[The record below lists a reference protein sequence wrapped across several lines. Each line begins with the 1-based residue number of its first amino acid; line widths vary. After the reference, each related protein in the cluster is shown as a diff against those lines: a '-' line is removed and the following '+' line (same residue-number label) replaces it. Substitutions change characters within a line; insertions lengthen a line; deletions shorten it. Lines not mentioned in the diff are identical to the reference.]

1 MINLGMLKTEISFKL
16 NGEQKLI
23 KNLPTTAT
31 VLDYLRNTENKATKK
46 GCGDGD
52 CGACTISILV
62 SEDGKTKYKAVN
74 SCLLPIAA
82 IDGKEIF
89 TAEGIESKN
98 GLHPVQES
106 LLEHSASQCGYCT
119 PGITM
124 SMFSAFYSGK
134 LDDSSLEGN
143 LCRCTGYVPIRVAA
157 QALDKPAKSDRF
169 AKKLKKEVKSKAFD
183 LELNKHLY
191 YLPATVEQAVEYL
204 KDKDAII
211 IAGATDLGLELSH
224 KSKDYPVLV
233 SVENIAELKEIKN
246 DKDSLTIGAGI
257 NLSYLEEN
265 LKTEFKPLEKML
277 KVFAAR
283 QIRNRAT
290 IGGNIGTASPIGD
303 LLPVFLA
310 LDAKVNLAGPKGRRS
325 IDIAD
330 YFVGYRQTKKE
341 KDELIVSVTLNK
353 QSNKNK
359 YLSSSYKVSKRAS
372 DDISIVSAAYF
383 VELDNNKIVT
393 ARLAYGGVAATPVRA
408 KKAEKY
414 LIGKTW
420 NKETIEETKAI
431 LLKEFKPLDDVRA
444 SAKYRNKLVAN
455 LFEKFFVEES

>member
-1 MINLGMLKTEISFKL
+1 MLKKEVSFKL
-16 NGEQKLI
+16 NGKRKTI
-23 KNLPTTAT
+23 KNLATTTT
-31 VLDYLRNTENKATKK
+31 VLDYLRNTDNKATKK

-62 SEDGKTKYKAVN
+62 NEDGKAKYKAVN

-82 IDGKEIF
+82 IDGKQIF
-89 TAEGIESKN
+89 TAEGIESKTN
-98 GLHPVQES
+98 LHPVQES

-124 SMFSAFYSGK
+124 SMFSAYYSGQ

-157 QALDKPAKSDRF
+157 RSLGKPAKSDKY
-169 AKKLKKEVKSKAFD
+169 AKLLKNTKKAEVNN
-183 LELNKHLY
+183 LELENHLY
-191 YLPATVEQAVEYL
+191 YLPETVEQAVEYL
-204 KDKDAII
+204 ANGDATI

-224 KSKDYPVLV
+224 KSKDFPLLV
-233 SVENIAELKEIKN
+233 SVENIAELKEIKEDEN
-246 DKDSLTIGAGI
+246 SLTIGAAI

-265 LKTEFKPLEKML
+265 LNSEFVALEEMF

-325 IDIAD
+325 VAIAD
-330 YFVGYRQTKKE
+330 YFVGYRETKKE
-341 KDELIVSVTLNK
+341 ENELIVSVTLKKKNS
-353 QSNKNK
+353 SNKR
-359 YLSSSYKVSKRAS
+359 LSRSYKVSKRAS
-372 DDISIVSAAYF
+372 DDISIVSAAYLI
-383 VELDNNKIVT
+383 ELDEKNKVVF

-414 LIGKTW
+414 LLGQAW
-420 NKETIEETKAI
+420 NKSTIEASKNI
-431 LLKEFKPLDDVRA
+431 LAKEFKPLDDVRA
-444 SAKYRNKLVAN
+444 TATYRNKLVAN